1 MTFKYMNKRQNTVF
15 DSYIYILIFVH
26 VYRKYNKNDLDF
38 KRK

>member
-1 MTFKYMNKRQNTVF
+1 MTFKYMNKRQNTVLIV
-15 DSYIYILIFVH
+15 IYILIFVH